1 MITLREIANETREKV
16 MQERME
22 RMEKHTKTLTA
33 ILHELRN
40 ERMKD
45 YEATMI
51 KDEVV
56 AEPSYRK
63 HGNEEIPPL
72 GGQPDGVHAHRDAV
86 QTLGEHGNEGRDQS
100 RNGRI
105 RRSGTRGANVEENE
119 LRLRLHNIEQERD
132 QAAARDPGRALE
144 LGGKCDDWRR

>member
-1 MITLREIANETREKV
+1 

-22 RMEKHTKTLTA
+22 KQMETLTA

-45 YEATMI
+45 YKATTI
-51 KDEVV
+51 RDEVV

-72 GGQPDGVHAHRDAV
+72 GG
-86 QTLGEHGNEGRDQS
+86 
-100 RNGRI
+100 
-105 RRSGTRGANVEENE
+105 
-119 LRLRLHNIEQERD
+119 
-132 QAAARDPGRALE
+132 
-144 LGGKCDDWRR
+144 

>member
-1 MITLREIANETREKV
+1 METLI
-16 MQERME
+16 
-22 RMEKHTKTLTA
+22 A

-51 KDEVV
+51 RDVVV
-56 AEPSYRK
+56 AKPNYRK

-72 GGQPDGVHAHRDAV
+72 GGQPDGAHAHRDAV
-86 QTLGEHGNEGRDQS
+86 QTLGEHGNERRDQS

-105 RRSGTRGANVEENE
+105 RRSGTR
-119 LRLRLHNIEQERD
+119 
-132 QAAARDPGRALE
+132 
-144 LGGKCDDWRR
+144 